1 MALRFDPEKRS
12 CVVMRMSHDRFQFS
26 EMAGNLLFEA
36 TTMSTLEWRHDDKKY
51 GDIRIYS
58 APYSRPPH
66 TYPTPLSSA
75 LAMAHK
81 PRHDPNAGYWPLSH
95 QMTQASLPTSSL
107 G

>member
-1 MALRFDPEKRS
+1 
-12 CVVMRMSHDRFQFS
+12 MRMSHDRFQFS

-81 PRHDPNAGYWPLSH
+81 PRHDPNADYWSLS
-95 QMTQASLPTSSL
+95 QMTQASFPTSSL